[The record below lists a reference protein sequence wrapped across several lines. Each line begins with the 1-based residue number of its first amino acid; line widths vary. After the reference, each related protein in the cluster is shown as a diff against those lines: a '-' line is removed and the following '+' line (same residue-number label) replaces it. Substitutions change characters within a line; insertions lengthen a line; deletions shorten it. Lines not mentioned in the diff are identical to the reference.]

1 MLVYRS
7 VGVSKNRGNDPTRP
21 GKGSGINLPLL
32 GFLGTLCL
40 PGKVLASG
48 LFNGCLGIS
57 DVGPWA
63 IHVALLQASLSA
75 GELWGLQALPEV
87 VHVELVKHQWAD
99 HDSTNPCNQLHRD
112 AMKSNESPHIDS
124 KAQILGPQ
132 CGDPYHR
139 GLERFCFWLL
149 MSCSICKCPDA
160 WKMVKH
166 ERLCRLE
173 LWVLGT
179 KKLHWLPQSGLT
191 DLHGFGRSRVENLLD
206 LTAIFWPS
214 LMWWFIME
222 NPENPIKMDDLGV
235 PPF

>member
-1 MLVYRS
+1 MFPKI
-7 VGVSKNRGNDPTRP
+7 GKHDPTRP
-21 GKGSGINLPLL
+21 GKGCRDQLQLL
-32 GFLGTLCL
+32 GVF
-40 PGKVLASG
+40 G

-63 IHVALLQASLSA
+63 IHVAP
-75 GELWGLQALPEV
+75 LQALPEV

-99 HDSTNPCNQLHRD
+99 HDSTDPCNQLHRD

-160 WKMVKH
+160 
-166 ERLCRLE
+166 
-173 LWVLGT
+173 
-179 KKLHWLPQSGLT
+179 
-191 DLHGFGRSRVENLLD
+191 
-206 LTAIFWPS
+206 
-214 LMWWFIME
+214 
-222 NPENPIKMDDLGV
+222 
-235 PPF
+235 

>member
-21 GKGSGINLPLL
+21 GKGSGKILPLL
-32 GFLGTLCL
+32 GSLGTLCL

-75 GELWGLQALPEV
+75 GELCILQALPEV

-99 HDSTNPCNQLHRD
+99 HDSTDPCHQLHRD

-132 CGDPYHR
+132 RRWP
-139 GLERFCFWLL
+139 
-149 MSCSICKCPDA
+149 
-160 WKMVKH
+160 
-166 ERLCRLE
+166 
-173 LWVLGT
+173 
-179 KKLHWLPQSGLT
+179 LPQ
-191 DLHGFGRSRVENLLD
+191 RSWEVLFLASHVLLD
-206 LTAIFWPS
+206 LQMPGCVKNGQTWKALQTGALSVGDKEALQFWRGQLPVAPLAPSKWPDRSSWLWPLPGGKPSGALTAIFLLLDVMVYNGKPC
-214 LMWWFIME
+214 
-222 NPENPIKMDDLGV
+222 
-235 PPF
+235 